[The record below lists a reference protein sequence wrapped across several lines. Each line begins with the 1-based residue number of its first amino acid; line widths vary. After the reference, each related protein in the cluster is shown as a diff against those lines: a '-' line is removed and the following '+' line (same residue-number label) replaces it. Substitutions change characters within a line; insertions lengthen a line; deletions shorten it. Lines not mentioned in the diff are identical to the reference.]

1 MAKGHHSPLALQ
13 SAPPAWGPA
22 GSMERESGVAGQAS
36 TDMLMWGKA
45 LWRAGMTLEK
55 SKDHNCAC
63 REESMRKR
71 NLFLQAPAQGRL
83 LCPLA
88 RTLVLACGEGLTWRG
103 QSVCDGDLLD
113 PGPRVLQFH

>member
-1 MAKGHHSPLALQ
+1 
-13 SAPPAWGPA
+13 
-22 GSMERESGVAGQAS
+22 
-36 TDMLMWGKA
+36 
-45 LWRAGMTLEK
+45 MTLEK

-88 RTLVLACGEGLTWRG
+88 RTLVLACREGLTWRG